1 MIIEEDDKSHYT
13 ITIAIDYDD
22 RLNIEIKNVF
32 HVRKHQLT
40 LRASIY
46 FRDSRESN
54 KQLEK

>member
-32 HVRKHQLT
+32 HVRKH
-40 LRASIY
+40 
-46 FRDSRESN
+46 
-54 KQLEK
+54 